1 MYLIN
6 IFKKCGISLFSG
18 AISLFTL
25 LGIFTYA
32 NAEIICD
39 NCQMNVEFKGIYQQ
53 NTCDISV
60 NGASANETVVLPT
73 ISYKTL
79 SSPGKEAGGTLFT
92 VALKDC
98 PTEVEVNL
106 FFKSFAG
113 NLNPVT
119 GNLINKTDAGSAKN
133 VELRL
138 RDASSKHIAI
148 DNPASMQV
156 YDIPSTNSSV
166 SKNYY
171 VSYYAGG
178 NAVSAGNVEAK
189 TVLEVIYK

>member
-6 IFKKCGISLFSG
+6 LFKKYGISLFSG

-32 NAEIICD
+32 NAEVICD
-39 NCQMNVEFKGIYQQ
+39 NCQMNVEFKGVYQED
-53 NTCDISV
+53 TCAISV

-79 SSPGKEAGGTLFT
+79 SSPGKEAGATLFT
-92 VALKDC
+92 VALNDC
-98 PTEVEVNL
+98 PTDVEVNL

-119 GNLINKTDAGSAKN
+119 ENLTNKTDAGFAQN
-133 VELRL
+133 VELKL

-148 DNPASMQV
+148 DNPASMQL
-156 YDIPSTNSSV
+156 YDIPNVNSSV

-171 VSYYAGG
+171 VSYYAGE
-178 NAVSAGNVEAK
+178 NPVSPGNVEAK
-189 TVLEVIYK
+189 TVLEVVYK

>member
-6 IFKKCGISLFSG
+6 IFKKYGMSLFSG
-18 AISLFTL
+18 AISLFML

-32 NAEIICD
+32 NAEVICD
-39 NCQMNVEFKGIYQQ
+39 NCNIDVEFKGIYKED
-53 NTCDISV
+53 TCDISI

-73 ISYKTL
+73 ISYQTL
-79 SSPGKEAGGTLFT
+79 SEPGKEAGATLFT
-92 VALKDC
+92 VALNNC
-98 PTEVEVNL
+98 PTDVDVSL

-113 NLNPVT
+113 NLSPAT
-119 GNLINKTDAGSAKN
+119 ENLTNRTDAGFAQN

-148 DNPASMQV
+148 DNPASGQR
-156 YDIPSTNSSV
+156 YDIPDVNSSV

-171 VSYYAGG
+171 VSYYAGISP
-178 NAVSAGNVEAK
+178 VSPGNVEAK